1 MSAQRTSFG
10 KLERDRAKKAK
21 AAAKR
26 ERRQGR
32 ANEPQTEPDA
42 SGSPSAGSPS
52 AGSGSS
58 GEASTT
64 EVLEL
69 LASIHER
76 YDAGGIS
83 LEELEERKAELLGRL
98 EID

>member
-10 KLERDRAKKAK
+10 KLERDRNKKAR

-32 ANEPQTEPDA
+32 GSEPDA
-42 SGSPSAGSPS
+42 ASDDSRPTAGSE
-52 AGSGSS
+52 SGGGDS
-58 GEASTT
+58 T

-69 LASIHER
+69 LAAIHER
-76 YDAGGIS
+76 YDAGAIS
-83 LEELEERKAELLGRL
+83 YEELEERKAELLARL

>member
-10 KLERDRAKKAK
+10 KLERDRAKKAR

-42 SGSPSAGSPS
+42 AGSPS
-52 AGSGSS
+52 GGSGPS

>member
-10 KLERDRAKKAK
+10 KLERDRNKKAR

-32 ANEPQTEPDA
+32 ASETDA
-42 SGSPSAGSPS
+42 APE
-52 AGSGSS
+52 GSGSS
-58 GEASTT
+58 ATGSDSDRADSS
-64 EVLEL
+64 EVLEH
-69 LASIHER
+69 LAAVHER
-76 YDAGGIS
+76 FEDGAIS
-83 LEELEERKAELLGRL
+83 YEELEERKAELLARL

>member
-10 KLERDRAKKAK
+10 KLERDRNKKAR

-32 ANEPQTEPDA
+32 GSESDA
-42 SGSPSAGSPS
+42 APED
-52 AGSGSS
+52 SGSS
-58 GEASTT
+58 GSDSNRADSS
-64 EVLEL
+64 EVLEH
-69 LASIHER
+69 LAAIHER
-76 YDAGGIS
+76 FEEGAIS
-83 LEELEERKAELLGRL
+83 YEELEERKAELLARL

>member
-10 KLERDRAKKAK
+10 KLERDRNKKAR

-32 ANEPQTEPDA
+32 ASESDA
-42 SGSPSAGSPS
+42 APEDSGSTANSSRADSA
-52 AGSGSS
+52 
-58 GEASTT
+58 
-64 EVLEL
+64 EVLEH
-69 LASIHER
+69 LAAIHER
-76 YDAGGIS
+76 FEEGAIS
-83 LEELEERKAELLGRL
+83 YEELEERKAELLARL

>member
-10 KLERDRAKKAK
+10 KLERDRNKKAR

-32 ANEPQTEPDA
+32 GSEPDA
-42 SGSPSAGSPS
+42 APEGSQSGAT
-52 AGSGSS
+52 GSGSERADS
-58 GEASTT
+58 T

-69 LASIHER
+69 LAAIHER
-76 YDAGGIS
+76 YDAGAIS
-83 LEELEERKAELLGRL
+83 LEELEERKAELLARL

>member
-10 KLERDRAKKAK
+10 KLERDRAKKAR

-32 ANEPQTEPDA
+32 TSEPEEARED
-42 SGSPSAGSPS
+42 SGPTGGGSDS
-52 AGSGSS
+52 
-58 GEASTT
+58 T
-64 EVLEL
+64 EVLEH
-69 LASIHER
+69 LAAIHER
-76 YDAGGIS
+76 YEAGTIS
-83 LEELEERKAELLGRL
+83 LEELEERKAELLARL

>member
-10 KLERDRAKKAK
+10 KLERDRNKKAR

-32 ANEPQTEPDA
+32 GSEPEAASDDA
-42 SGSPSAGSPS
+42 RSTPGSESGAGDS
-52 AGSGSS
+52 
-58 GEASTT
+58 T

-69 LASIHER
+69 LAAVHQR
-76 YDAGGIS
+76 YDAGDIS
-83 LEELEERKAELLGRL
+83 LDELEERKAELLARL

>member
-10 KLERDRAKKAK
+10 KLERDRNKKAR

-32 ANEPQTEPDA
+32 GSEPDA
-42 SGSPSAGSPS
+42 TADDSRSTAGSE
-52 AGSGSS
+52 SGGGDS
-58 GEASTT
+58 T

-69 LASIHER
+69 LAAIHER
-76 YDAGGIS
+76 YDAGTIS
-83 LEELEERKAELLGRL
+83 LEELEERKAELLARL

>member
-10 KLERDRAKKAK
+10 KLERDRNKKAR

-32 ANEPQTEPDA
+32 GSEPDA
-42 SGSPSAGSPS
+42 ASDDSRST
-52 AGSGSS
+52 AGSGSGAGDS
-58 GEASTT
+58 T

-69 LASIHER
+69 LAAVHER
-76 YDAGGIS
+76 FEEGAIS
-83 LEELEERKAELLGRL
+83 FDELEERKAELLARL

>member
-10 KLERDRAKKAK
+10 KLERDRNKKAR

-32 ANEPQTEPDA
+32 ASESDA
-42 SGSPSAGSPS
+42 APEDSGSVANSSRADSA
-52 AGSGSS
+52 
-58 GEASTT
+58 
-64 EVLEL
+64 EVLEH
-69 LASIHER
+69 LAAIHER
-76 YDAGGIS
+76 FEEGAIS
-83 LEELEERKAELLGRL
+83 YEELEERKAELLARL